1 MRQLILGVAIMAL
14 LPSTGFAVATK
25 PEPQPT
31 VVDQIKAL
39 REQVAVMQKQM
50 DDLKHQPRKVCIAVW
65 CA

>member
-1 MRQLILGVAIMAL
+1 MRQILLGAAFAAL
-14 LPSTGFAVATK
+14 LPSTGFAVAAK

-31 VVDQIKAL
+31 VLDQIKAL